1 MLKIKSYSIVSAT
14 RTVGLIAGVLL
25 VIATVLA
32 INVAIYHDKNNEV
45 HRAVMLYDILFME
58 HPSAEDFSKYLKK
71 HKLTPVSGVDIKN
84 VREFGK
90 PLIEDELLR
99 RTLQSGKIE
108 IFVYKGHYYY
118 AYKMHDMF
126 YYRSDEPMTPFRLY
140 ISVTAILLL
149 LLLIILYRYM
159 SMGVKPLK
167 RLHQQITRFSEGEQD
182 IDTRVDG
189 NDEVAQVA
197 NAFHN
202 SVEKVQALEKS
213 RSLFMRNVMHELKTP
228 ITKGKLMSV
237 LMDIKSEERGE
248 LNELFEQMQSHLN
261 DLAQVE
267 SLTAKSL
274 ELEPKEY
281 ALIDIV
287 EQAYDMLGINEDK
300 CKNYL
305 SNEKVNVDFNLF
317 AYTLKNLID
326 NGIKYADT
334 LPIILRYRDDCIQVI
349 NKGKPLKEDFN
360 AYLKAFVRD
369 RNYHSIEGM
378 GLGLYIANEIVEK
391 HGYTLKYYYENGAH
405 HFNIC
410 LS

>member
-1 MLKIKSYSIVSAT
+1 
-14 RTVGLIAGVLL
+14 
-25 VIATVLA
+25 
-32 INVAIYHDKNNEV
+32 
-45 HRAVMLYDILFME
+45 
-58 HPSAEDFSKYLKK
+58 
-71 HKLTPVSGVDIKN
+71 
-84 VREFGK
+84 
-90 PLIEDELLR
+90 
-99 RTLQSGKIE
+99 
-108 IFVYKGHYYY
+108 
-118 AYKMHDMF
+118 
-126 YYRSDEPMTPFRLY
+126 
-140 ISVTAILLL
+140 
-149 LLLIILYRYM
+149 
-159 SMGVKPLK
+159 
-167 RLHQQITRFSEGEQD
+167 
-182 IDTRVDG
+182 
-189 NDEVAQVA
+189 
-197 NAFHN
+197 
-202 SVEKVQALEKS
+202 
-213 RSLFMRNVMHELKTP
+213 MHELKTP
-228 ITKGKLMSV
+228 ITKGKLMTV
-237 LMDIKSEERGE
+237 LLDVKPSERRE

-267 SLTAKSL
+267 SLTAQSL

-305 SNEKVNVDFNLF
+305 THEKVYVDFNLF

-334 LPIILRYRDDCIQVI
+334 LPITLRYRDNCIQVI
-349 NKGKPLKEDFN
+349 NKGQPLQEDFN

-410 LS
+410 L